1 MWTPVLLVYGVGLA
15 VTTVA
20 VLRARVFQQGHVTN
34 LGSILLWPLYWS
46 YYLFTLVQN
55 RRRS

>member
-1 MWTPVLLVYGVGLA
+1 MLLVYGVGLA

-20 VLRARVFQQGHVTN
+20 VLRARVFQQAHAMN
-34 LGSILLWPLYWS
+34 LGSILLWPFYWCFF
-46 YYLFTLVQN
+46 LFTLFQI

>member
-1 MWTPVLLVYGVGLA
+1 MWTPLLLVYGVGLA

-20 VLRARVFQQGHVTN
+20 VLRARVFAQGHMMN

-46 YYLFTLVQN
+46 FFLFTLFQN
-55 RRRS
+55 RRRQ

>member
-1 MWTPVLLVYGVGLA
+1 MWTPLLLLYGVGLA
-15 VTTVA
+15 VTTVV
-20 VLRARVFQQGHVTN
+20 VLRAPMFKQAHVMN

-46 YYLFTLVQN
+46 FYLFTLVQS